1 MYARVTRLAPI
12 LSLPLLLWS
21 VASPAS
27 ASADPVLSRLL
38 QEAIESDSGFE
49 DRFDAQVWL
58 LDMSRRLEKFV
69 KNPQTR
75 IELLKRVHYEARRV
89 GIEPELVLAVIEV
102 ESRFDEFAISVAGA
116 RGLMQVMPFW
126 LDEIGI
132 SDQNLF
138 KILFAMQHFIDGAG
152 GCQKLNGAHLVD
164 FIKRHQTLGSIGF
177 ICVEL
182 FNKFFIIFTG
192 RCYFIFQRRN
202 RANSPRMLESPLSH
216 RGIIN
221 GLFPCSDH
229 QT

>member
-1 MYARVTRLAPI
+1 
-12 LSLPLLLWS
+12 

-138 KILFAMQHFIDGAG
+138 KIRTNLRMGCTILRYYIDMEPGDLGRA
-152 GCQKLNGAHLVD
+152 LARYNGS
-164 FIKRHQTLGSIGF
+164 LGKT
-177 ICVEL
+177 VYP
-182 FNKFFIIFTG
+182 NKVISALHKHWFK
-192 RCYFIFQRRN
+192 Q
-202 RANSPRMLESPLSH
+202 
-216 RGIIN
+216 
-221 GLFPCSDH
+221 
-229 QT
+229 

>member
-21 VASPAS
+21 VTSPAS
-27 ASADPVLSRLL
+27 ASTDPVLSRLL

-69 KNPQTR
+69 KNPQSR

-138 KILFAMQHFIDGAG
+138 KIRTNLRMGCTILRYYIDMEPGDLGRA
-152 GCQKLNGAHLVD
+152 LARYNGS
-164 FIKRHQTLGSIGF
+164 LGKT
-177 ICVEL
+177 VYP
-182 FNKFFIIFTG
+182 NKVISALHKHWFK
-192 RCYFIFQRRN
+192 Q
-202 RANSPRMLESPLSH
+202 
-216 RGIIN
+216 
-221 GLFPCSDH
+221 
-229 QT
+229 